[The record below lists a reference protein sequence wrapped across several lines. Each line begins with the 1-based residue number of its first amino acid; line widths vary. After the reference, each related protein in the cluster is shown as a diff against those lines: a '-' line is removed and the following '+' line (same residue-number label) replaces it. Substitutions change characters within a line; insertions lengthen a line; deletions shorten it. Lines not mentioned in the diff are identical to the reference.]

1 MLVNMITLIIED
13 NNRSLQLEE
22 EGETDLIMDTKVR
35 DRLKILIEESA
46 LTVSMEHLT
55 DMKVSEFTNNT
66 NQNKGSIKKSHMI
79 MKKNVEVWCEEE
91 AVYLGILMDNKHH
104 ILTCITSSL

>member
-1 MLVNMITLIIED
+1 
-13 NNRSLQLEE
+13 
-22 EGETDLIMDTKVR
+22 
-35 DRLKILIEESA
+35 
-46 LTVSMEHLT
+46 
-55 DMKVSEFTNNT
+55 
-66 NQNKGSIKKSHMI
+66 MI